1 MDGVEIFLPSVF
13 NIFNKQCL
21 FSLLYLIEALNQLA
35 YRFQHKA
42 LRFFQYVYVL
52 LEILSDRPSIL
63 KNRIARQL
71 VTQM

>member
-1 MDGVEIFLPSVF
+1 MEWKSFYD
-13 NIFNKQCL
+13 IFNKQCL
-21 FSLLYLIEALNQLA
+21 FSLIEALNQLA

-71 VTQM
+71 VTQI